1 MNTSVVMQVKVEA
14 GLQARF
20 QAAAAR
26 EHRGADQVLGRLMRE
41 YVGQPTK
48 LTDGRDPVAMGYDR
62 DLEAWARRQQGW
74 HCCPFGGD

>member
-20 QAAAAR
+20 QAAAPR

-48 LTDGRDPVAMGYDR
+48 LADDR
-62 DLEAWARRQQGW
+62 DLEAWVRRQQGW